1 MTDSCLKMILAIVR
15 RMHYRESR
23 VELESS
29 VGKLI

>member
-1 MTDSCLKMILAIVR
+1 MTDLCFKMIPAILW
-15 RMHYRESR
+15 RMYYRESR